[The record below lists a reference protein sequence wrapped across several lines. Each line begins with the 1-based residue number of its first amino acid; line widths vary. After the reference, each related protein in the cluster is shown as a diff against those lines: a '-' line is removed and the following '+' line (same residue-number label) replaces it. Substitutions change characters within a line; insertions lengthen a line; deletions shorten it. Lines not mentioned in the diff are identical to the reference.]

1 MITADHAD
9 VVLRTETMVY
19 TALILSVVIISGMV
33 SIAFWT
39 KNFAN
44 PVDRL
49 VTGIIAGFLAL
60 CGVWVADN
68 LIAVN
73 RALLTESESSAL
85 LNILGSSITL
95 ILGYYF
101 GRSGRD

>member
-1 MITADHAD
+1 MISAEQVDKALQADF
-9 VVLRTETMVY
+9 MVY
-19 TALILSVVIISGMV
+19 LSIAVSIALIAGMV
-33 SIAFWT
+33 SVTFWT
-39 KNFAN
+39 KHFIN

-49 VTGIIAGFLAL
+49 VTAIVAGFLAL